1 MQIMSLSSGVKM
13 VLCPPMC
20 CCEYCY
26 LFRIYQHPRFRNDI
40 KTMIEIYKLM
50 VDPHYF
56 PIDVVD
62 QQSKSKL

>member
-1 MQIMSLSSGVKM
+1 
-13 VLCPPMC
+13 MC